1 MVSRSLSLCH
11 RRAKCCGC
19 ARDLRPCLQDATSTP
34 GTEETVDTK
43 EDDPSVPV
51 ITIVLAAA
59 AVCCCPIILALLLRA
74 RGKTTFVLTFDG
86 ANSYDLV
93 PEEVA
98 ELQAQAIKVVVAHSR
113 RGANGGQQG
122 GLEAADEAQQKPR
135 IEEDDVNESYVL
147 NEDEGAAEQ
156 GADTLGPEDQQVL
169 VVVSFRSTVS
179 SDGLELTFKN
189 LLGAAAAGRGDGC
202 GIDEPAKAQAAGL
215 PVTVAV
221 GSKSLTLVLASKGQ
235 PPKKNKP
242 AKALPLYEQGAAE
255 VVAFEN
261 PAFAGPDDGKA
272 AVEAEAEASDG
283 GYLHVD
289 ATAPTADDTP
299 NETAAA
305 LAAPAA
311 PTSGPA
317 VPAAEDTEESGFGF
331 GAAAGGDSAE
341 IDAEIEAA
349 DDGAGFTF

>member
-1 MVSRSLSLCH
+1 M
-11 RRAKCCGC
+11 
-19 ARDLRPCLQDATSTP
+19 
-34 GTEETVDTK
+34 DTK

-51 ITIVLAAA
+51 IAIVLAAA

-86 ANSYDLV
+86 AKSYDLA

-113 RGANGGQQG
+113 RGANGGQQED
-122 GLEAADEAQQKPR
+122 LEAVDEAQQKPC
-135 IEEDDVNESYVL
+135 IEEDDVHESHVL
-147 NEDEGAAEQ
+147 NENKEAVVGQ
-156 GADTLGPEDQQVL
+156 GADALGPEDQVQEVL
-169 VVVSFRSTVS
+169 VGVSFRSTVS
-179 SDGLELTFKN
+179 SDGLEMTFKN
-189 LLGAAAAGRGDGC
+189 LLSAAAAGRGDGC
-202 GIDEPAKAQAAGL
+202 GVDDEPATAQAAGL
-215 PVTVAV
+215 PVTIAV

-235 PPKKNKP
+235 PLKKKRLT
-242 AKALPLYEQGAAE
+242 KALPQGAAE

-331 GAAAGGDSAE
+331 GAAACGDSAE